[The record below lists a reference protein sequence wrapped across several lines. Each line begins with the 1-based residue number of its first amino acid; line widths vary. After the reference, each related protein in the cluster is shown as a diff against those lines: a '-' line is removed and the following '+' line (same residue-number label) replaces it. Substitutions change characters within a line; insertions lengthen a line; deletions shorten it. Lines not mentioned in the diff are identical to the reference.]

1 MRLRCML
8 VHRRVVI
15 GGAALALVVALLV
28 VGGFLGGL
36 WGGGDDTGASHRI
49 DVSAHTCASGW
60 TPGPAGKQAYEVRN
74 TGSSPLRVTVV
85 DAETGEIYG
94 QLWLLAAGTTQHF
107 EFTLPSG
114 TYRWRC
120 VPIRGVA
127 AVSAAHRVTGTG
139 GKDAHP
145 LRPVS
150 SIEITAAVDVYRA
163 AVSRGLRT
171 LVRDTGAL
179 ARAVAAGDL
188 AKARARWLTAHVD
201 YERLGAAYGTF
212 GDLDGAINGRP
223 NGLPEGR
230 HDPHFTGFLRLEYGL
245 WHGQSGAT
253 LRPVARALDASV
265 RKLAAKFPKLP
276 TNPGDL
282 PLRAHEI
289 LENTLQFELT
299 GDTDQGSHTNLA
311 TAAANV
317 DGTAMV
323 LKALTP
329 SLRVRDAELLA
340 KLQADVRGL
349 DHRLAAYHDGS
360 RWTPLDR
367 LGAADRQQLNAAVSA
382 ALEDLALV
390 PGILQ
395 MPPAIVPP

>member
-1 MRLRCML
+1 MSLSR
-8 VHRRVVI
+8 RRVVI
-15 GGAALALVVALLV
+15 GSAALALVVALLV
-28 VGGFLGGL
+28 AGGYAGGL
-36 WGGGDDTGASHRI
+36 WGGHGDADAGRRI
-49 DVSAHTCASGW
+49 DVSARGCASGW
-60 TPGPAGKQAYEVRN
+60 TPGPAGRQAYDVHN
-74 TGSSPLRVTVV
+74 AGSSPLRVTVV
-85 DAETGEIYG
+85 DAATGQIYG
-94 QLWLLAAGTTQHF
+94 QLWLLAAGTTRRF

-127 AVSAAHRVTGTG
+127 AVSAARRVSGSG
-139 GKDAHP
+139 GRGARP

-150 SIEITAAVDVYRA
+150 SEEITGAVDVYRA
-163 AVSRGLRT
+163 GVSRGLRA
-171 LVRDTGAL
+171 LVRDTHAL
-179 ARAVAAGDL
+179 ARAVDDRDL
-188 AKARARWLTAHVD
+188 AKARARWLTAHLD

-212 GDLDGAINGRP
+212 GDLDDAINGRP
-223 NGLPEGR
+223 DGLPR
-230 HDPHFTGFLRLEYGL
+230 RQQDPHFTGFLRLEYGL
-245 WHGQSGAT
+245 WHGQSAAA

-265 RKLAAKFPKLP
+265 RTLAAKFPKMA

-329 SLRVRDAELLA
+329 SLRVRDPQLLA
-340 KLQADVRGL
+340 RLQQDVHGL
-349 DHRLAAYHDGS
+349 DALLAADHS
-360 RWTPLDR
+360 RSGWTPLDR
-367 LGAADRQQLNAAVSA
+367 LRRADRQRLDAAVDS

>member
-1 MRLRCML
+1 MLTRRRL
-8 VHRRVVI
+8 VI
-15 GGAALALVVALLV
+15 GSAVLALVVALLA
-28 VGGFLGGL
+28 VGGYVGVHRGGSDS
-36 WGGGDDTGASHRI
+36 GPTARV
-49 DVSAHTCASGW
+49 DVSAQTCASGW
-60 TPGPAGKQAYEVRN
+60 TPGPAGRQGYDVRN
-74 TGSSPLRVTVV
+74 TGTSPLRVTVV
-85 DAETGEIYG
+85 DASTGEIYG
-94 QLWLLAAGTTQHF
+94 QLYLLAAGTTQRF
-107 EFTLPSG
+107 QFTLPSG
-114 TYRWRC
+114 SYRWRC

-127 AVSAAHRVTGTG
+127 SVSAVRRVIGSG
-139 GKDAHP
+139 GKHARP

-150 SIEITAAVDVYRA
+150 SGEITAAVDVYRA
-163 AVSRGLRT
+163 GVSHGLRS
-171 LVRDTGAL
+171 LVRDTHALTTAVEHGDL
-179 ARAVAAGDL
+179 ARARG
-188 AKARARWLTAHVD
+188 RWLTAHLD

-212 GDLDGAINGRP
+212 GDLDGVINGRP
-223 NGLPEGR
+223 DGLPR
-230 HDPHFTGFLRLEYGL
+230 RQQDPHFTGFLRVEYGL
-245 WHGQSGAT
+245 WHGQSAAA
-253 LRPVARALDASV
+253 LKPVARALDTSV
-265 RKLAAKFPKLP
+265 RRLAAKFPKLP

-340 KLQADVRGL
+340 RLQADVRGL
-349 DHRLAAYHDGS
+349 DHLLAADHHGPS
-360 RWTPLDR
+360 WTPLDR
-367 LGAADRQQLNAAVSA
+367 LGATDRRRLNAAVGS
-382 ALEDLALV
+382 ALEELALV

>member
-1 MRLRCML
+1 ML
-8 VHRRVVI
+8 TRRRVVI
-15 GGAALALVVALLV
+15 GSAVLALVVVLLAV
-28 VGGFLGGL
+28 VGYMGGL
-36 WGGGDDTGASHRI
+36 WGGGAEADATPRV

-60 TPGPAGKQAYEVRN
+60 TPGPAGRQGYDVRN
-74 TGSSPLRVTVV
+74 TGGSPLRVTVV
-85 DAETGEIYG
+85 DASTGAIYG
-94 QLWLLAAGTTQHF
+94 QLYLLAAGTTQRF
-107 EFTLPSG
+107 QFTVPSG
-114 TYRWRC
+114 SYRWRC
-120 VPIRGVA
+120 VPVRGVA
-127 AVSAAHRVTGTG
+127 SVSAVRRVTGSG
-139 GKDAHP
+139 GKDARP

-150 SIEITAAVDVYRA
+150 SGEITAAVDVYRA
-163 AVSRGLRT
+163 GVSHGLRS
-171 LVRDTGAL
+171 LVRDTHAL
-179 ARAVAAGDL
+179 TAAVEHGDL
-188 AKARARWLTAHVD
+188 AKARGRWLTAHLD

-223 NGLPEGR
+223 DGLPR
-230 HDPHFTGFLRLEYGL
+230 RQQDPHFTGFLRLEYGL
-245 WHGQSGAT
+245 WHGQSAAT
-253 LRPVARALDASV
+253 LEPIARALDESV
-265 RKLAAKFPKLP
+265 GTLAAKFPKLS

-323 LKALTP
+323 LKALAP

-340 KLQADVRGL
+340 RLQADVRGL
-349 DHRLAAYHDGS
+349 DHLLAADRHGS
-360 RWTPLDR
+360 SWTPLDR
-367 LGAADRQQLNAAVSA
+367 LGATDRQRLNAAVGS

>member
-1 MRLRCML
+1 ML
-8 VHRRVVI
+8 TRRRVVL
-15 GGAALALVVALLV
+15 GSAVLALVVALLA
-28 VGGFLGGL
+28 VGAYAGGL
-36 WGGGDDTGASHRI
+36 WGGDDAARAGSRV
-49 DVSAHTCASGW
+49 DVSARTCASGW
-60 TPGPAGKQAYEVRN
+60 TPGPAGRQRYDVRN
-74 TGSSPLRVTVV
+74 TGTSPLRVTVV
-85 DAETGEIYG
+85 DAETGGIYG
-94 QLWLLAAGTTQHF
+94 QLYLLAAGTTQRF
-107 EFTLPSG
+107 EFTLPRGS
-114 TYRWRC
+114 YRWRC

-127 AVSAAHRVTGTG
+127 SVSAVRRVTGTG
-139 GKDAHP
+139 GEDARP

-150 SIEITAAVDVYRA
+150 SGEITAAVDVYRA
-163 AVSRGLRT
+163 AVSHGLRS
-171 LVRDTGAL
+171 LVRDTHAL
-179 ARAVAAGDL
+179 AVAVDRGDL
-188 AKARARWLTAHVD
+188 AQARARWLTAHLD

-223 NGLPEGR
+223 DGLPR
-230 HDPHFTGFLRLEYGL
+230 RQQDPHFTGFLRLEYGL
-245 WHGQSGAT
+245 WHGQSAAT

-265 RKLAAKFPKLP
+265 RKLAARFPKLP

-329 SLRVRDAELLA
+329 ALRVRDARLLSR
-340 KLQADVRGL
+340 LQADVRGL
-349 DHRLAAYHDGS
+349 SDLLAAEHHGS
-360 RWTPLDR
+360 SWTPLDR
-367 LGAADRQQLNAAVSA
+367 LGATDRQRLNAAVGS